1 MEINSKNYWDE
12 RFRSGD
18 WKSVGGSEQTRSFAE
33 KQVRFFRL
41 PRSFGG
47 IILDFGCGLGDA
59 IPEYRARYPRAT
71 LIGMD
76 LSDEAIKECRA
87 KFGALAE
94 FRVGDHREV
103 PQVDVIV
110 ASNVIEHLTDDE
122 EVVRILISRCS
133 VLYVIVPYLELNR
146 IPEHVHTYSRHSF
159 KDLGPVWTRIF
170 AVQGWSQ
177 YGLRTRWTNIYLKN
191 MLRPLFGR
199 KIVRRRRQILF
210 QFSNPQNMGQP

>member
-1 MEINSKNYWDE
+1 
-12 RFRSGD
+12 
-18 WKSVGGSEQTRSFAE
+18 VGGSEQTRSFAE

-47 IILDFGCGLGDA
+47 ILLDFGCGLGDA
-59 IPEYRARYPRAT
+59 IPVYRSRYPRAT

-76 LSDEAIKECRA
+76 LSDEAITEGRA
-87 KFGALAE
+87 RFSALAE
-94 FRVGDHREV
+94 FRVGDHRTV

-110 ASNVIEHLTDDE
+110 ASNVIEHLANDE
-122 EVVRILISRCS
+122 EVVRSLLSKCS

-146 IPEHVHTYSRHSF
+146 IPEHVHTYSRRSF
-159 KDLGPVWTRIF
+159 KEIGPGQTRVF

-177 YGLRTRWTNIYLKN
+177 YGLRRRWIEIYLKN

-199 KIVRRRRQILF
+199 TIVRRRRQILF
-210 QFSNPQNMGQP
+210 QFSNPKHMVQP

>member
-1 MEINSKNYWDE
+1 MEINSKKYWDE

-33 KQVRFFRL
+33 KQVRFFKL

-47 IILDFGCGLGDA
+47 TILDFGCGLGDA
-59 IPEYRARYPRAT
+59 MPVYRARYPKAT

-76 LSDEAIKECRA
+76 FSDEAITKCRA

-103 PQVDVIV
+103 PPVDVIV
-110 ASNVIEHLTDDE
+110 ASNVIEHLPDDE
-122 EVVRILISRCS
+122 EVVRILLSRCA

-159 KDLGPVWTRIF
+159 KDIGPVRTRII
-170 AVQGWSQ
+170 AVRGWSQ
-177 YGLRTRWTNIYLKN
+177 YGLRMRWIEIYLKN
-191 MLRPLFGR
+191 LLRPLFGR

-210 QFSNPQNMGQP
+210 QFSNHQHVVQS